1 MAANVE
7 SLGALE
13 RRVSMSVPVEE
24 IERQVDERRMEHAC
38 SVRMPGFR
46 PSKVPLKLVAQTY
59 GPQVRSEVLGD
70 AVQKAFTEVVK
81 EANLRV
87 AGYPRIEKKAAADD
101 KALEFSATFEIYP
114 EVKLGDLGAASIE
127 RPQVEVDVAAVAR
140 TIEILRK
147 QRTRF
152 VPASRPARDGD
163 RLTVDFEGTI
173 AGQAFDGGKAE
184 NFVFALGE
192 GRMLPEFDAAARGM
206 SPGESKTFPV
216 RFPDNYHGK
225 DVAGKEASFEMKVKS
240 VDEPQLPALDAEF
253 AKQLGVADGD
263 LAKMRGEIRA
273 NVEREVK
280 KRVDARIKGQAL
292 QALLDAAP
300 LELPKSLVEMETQQL
315 VERAAADLQARGV
328 KPEQL
333 PLNPASFEGAAKRR
347 VALGLIIAEL
357 ARAENLQPKP
367 GEVRAIIEQAG
378 RGERAYDIYSRLLKE
393 RVVFLVGPVTE
404 ITANLIVAQL
414 LFLES
419 ENPDKDIFFYINSPG
434 GSVSAGL
441 AIYDTMQFI
450 KPDVSTLCVGQ
461 AARMGALL
469 MAAGDVGKRFCL
481 PNSRVMIHQP
491 MGGFQGQATDIEIH
505 AKEILYL
512 RGRLNEILARHS
524 GKTIEVIA
532 RDTERDFFMGAQD
545 AVKYGIVDKV
555 LVSRENT

>member
-13 RRVSMSVPVEE
+13 RRVSMSVQVEE
-24 IERQVDERRMEHAC
+24 IDRQVDERLKKLARD
-38 SVRMPGFR
+38 VRMPGFR
-46 PSKVPLKLVAQTY
+46 PGKVPLKLVAQTY

-114 EVKLGDLGAASIE
+114 EVKLGDLSAASIE
-127 RPQVEVDVAAVAR
+127 RPRVEVDDAAVDR

-152 VPASRPARDGD
+152 VPASRPARDAD

-173 AGQAFDGGKAE
+173 AGQAFDGGRAE
-184 NFVFALGE
+184 SFVFPLGE
-192 GRMLPEFDAAARGM
+192 GRMLPEFEAAARGM
-206 SPGESKTFPV
+206 SPGEAKTFPL

-240 VDEPQLPALDAEF
+240 VEEPQLPALDAEF

-300 LELPKSLVEMETQQL
+300 MELPKSLVEMETQQL
-315 VERAAADLQARGV
+315 VERSAADLQARGV
-328 KPEQL
+328 KPGQL
-333 PLNPASFEGAAKRR
+333 PINPASFEGAAKRR

-367 GEVRAIIEQAG
+367 GEVRAIVEQEAQSY
-378 RGERAYDIYSRLLKE
+378 ESPAEVVKWFYMQPQRLSEMEGVALE
-393 RVVFLVGPVTE
+393 ANVVKWVLSKAKSV
-404 ITANLIVAQL
+404 
-414 LFLES
+414 
-419 ENPDKDIFFYINSPG
+419 DKQVSFDELMG
-434 GSVSAGL
+434 GSA
-441 AIYDTMQFI
+441 
-450 KPDVSTLCVGQ
+450 
-461 AARMGALL
+461 
-469 MAAGDVGKRFCL
+469 
-481 PNSRVMIHQP
+481 
-491 MGGFQGQATDIEIH
+491 
-505 AKEILYL
+505 
-512 RGRLNEILARHS
+512 
-524 GKTIEVIA
+524 
-532 RDTERDFFMGAQD
+532 
-545 AVKYGIVDKV
+545 
-555 LVSRENT
+555 